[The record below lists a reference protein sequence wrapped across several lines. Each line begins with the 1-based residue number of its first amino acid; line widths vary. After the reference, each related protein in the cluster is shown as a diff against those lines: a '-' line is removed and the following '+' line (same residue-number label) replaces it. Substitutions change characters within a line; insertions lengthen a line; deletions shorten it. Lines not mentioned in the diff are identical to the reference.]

1 VNLYEKLDASNVVL
15 NIEGKRRTQIIEKII
30 QQLHHAGAAFDE
42 EEALE
47 KVLKREEL
55 GGTGIGFGVALPHA
69 RLNSAEDILVGLGIS
84 KKGIDFEAMD
94 GQPARLIFLVLA
106 PEKEAETYL
115 KVMARISRL
124 MRKEEVREELLCCD
138 IESDVASIIEKY
150 ES

>member
-1 VNLYEKLDASNVVL
+1 VNLYEKLDASKVAL
-15 NIEGKRRTQIIEKII
+15 NIEGKHRTQIIEKVLT
-30 QQLHHAGAAFDE
+30 QLHRAGAAFDE

-69 RLNSAEDILVGLGIS
+69 RLNSATEILVALGIS

-124 MRKEEVREELLCCD
+124 MRKEEVREELLRCD
-138 IESDVASIIEKY
+138 RESEVASIIEKY
-150 ES
+150 EA

>member
-1 VNLYEKLDASNVVL
+1 MIDASNVVL
-15 NIEGKRRTQIIEKII
+15 NLEGKHRTQVIEKVI
-30 QQLHHAGAAFDE
+30 QQLHRAGAAFDE

-47 KVLKREEL
+47 KVLKREQL

-69 RLNSAEDILVGLGIS
+69 RLNSAKEILVALGIS
-84 KKGIDFEAMD
+84 KNGIVFEAMD
-94 GQPARLIFLVLA
+94 GHSARLFFLVLA

-124 MRKEEVREELLCCD
+124 MRKEEVREELLRCD
-138 IESDVASIIEKY
+138 IESEVASIIEKY

>member
-1 VNLYEKLDASNVVL
+1 VKLYERLDASNVVL
-15 NIEGKRRTQIIEKII
+15 NLEGKHRTQIIEKMVR
-30 QQLHHAGAAFDE
+30 QLHRAGAAFDE

-55 GGTGIGFGVALPHA
+55 GGTGIGSGVALPHA
-69 RLNSAEDILVGLGIS
+69 RIDSAEEILVVLGTT

-106 PEKEAETYL
+106 PEKAAETYL

-124 MRKEEVREELLCCD
+124 MRKEEVRDALLHCD
-138 IESDVASIIEKY
+138 RESEVSSIIEKY